1 MRIVGINI
9 PDTKKISVSL
19 RSVYGVGLARA
30 EEILKGTGIAPEKR
44 TKDLSP
50 EEVNRIQ
57 AFLEKHLTVEGELR
71 SKVKQNVARLKDIK
85 CYRGN
90 RHARRLPVRGQRTKT
105 NSRTVRGNV
114 RKTAGSGK
122 RKVDLK

>member
-9 PDTKKISVSL
+9 PDTKKIAVSL
-19 RSVYGVGLARA
+19 RSVYGIGLARA
-30 EEILKGTGIAPEKR
+30 DEILAGTGIAPEKR
-44 TKDLSP
+44 TKDLTP

-57 AFLEKHLTVEGELR
+57 AFLEKHIMVEGELR
-71 SKVKQNVARLKDIK
+71 SQVRQNVARLKDIK
-85 CYRGN
+85 CYRGT

-105 NSRTVRGNV
+105 NSRTIRGNV